1 MQNLTLTL
9 DDSIYQKVLDF
20 LNTLP
25 KNLVQIDNKNDE
37 KIDLGQFNIQG
48 LKDIEDPI
56 AWQQQQR
63 DEWQ

>member
-1 MQNLTLTL
+1 MKNLSLVLDESVYQN
-9 DDSIYQKVLDF
+9 VLDF

-25 KNLVQIDNKNDE
+25 KNLVRIDNIDDN

-48 LKDIEDPI
+48 LKNIQDPV
-56 AWQQQQR
+56 AWQQEQR